1 MSQQPDMGDLS
12 KEFSSLN
19 TVARTDYELLSSN
32 LAGME
37 EECKTSLGY
46 LRLSHVLLPDTRE
59 LVSTFLTNAAE
70 RILSMQVAT
79 KYSAL
84 EVKICHQK
92 FPQYHQHP
100 PEGVC
105 LGCGGV

>member
-1 MSQQPDMGDLS
+1 MCGAGAGQPDMADLS

-19 TVARTDYELLSSN
+19 RVARTDYELLGSN

-70 RILSMQVAT
+70 RILSMQV
-79 KYSAL
+79 
-84 EVKICHQK
+84 KINSKNAKNTDSHHP
-92 FPQYHQHP
+92 PQYP
-100 PEGVC
+100 YESI
-105 LGCGGV
+105 